1 MLRTKQQLV
10 HVHDKDKT
18 TISTCTW

>member
-1 MLRTKQQLV
+1 MIRTKQQL
-10 HVHDKDKT
+10 VHDKDKT

>member
-1 MLRTKQQLV
+1 MIRTKQQLV